1 MPSTTSTSQAVL
13 AFTKKGSNST
23 LGCVSI
29 TDDNGK
35 THNFLAAGEPYPYN
49 SALCM
54 FFLSLALQPQTLT
67 SPPAAP
73 PDDLLPA
80 QATYTDV
87 ATMKKTKN
95 LNWVSCA
102 RSDTIVGLAS
112 EDQDSFVGLY
122 NPTKSVHYSTV
133 GNTEGTWYDA

>member
-13 AFTKKGSNST
+13 AFTRKGSSST
-23 LGCVSI
+23 LACVSI
-29 TDDNGK
+29 TDGNNK

-49 SALCM
+49 SALYDCV
-54 FFLSLALQPQTLT
+54 
-67 SPPAAP
+67 
-73 PDDLLPA
+73 PA

-87 ATMKKTKN
+87 ETMKKTKN

-102 RSDTIVGLAS
+102 RSDTIVGIAS
-112 EDQDSFVGLY
+112 EDQESFVGLY